1 MAQIQYAGEY
11 IVDECLLCTVG
22 GLELDLR
29 DQLASI
35 NIYEDIFT
43 NSITGSISF
52 VDTNNLTANA
62 SIVGQ
67 EKLKLVLVTPNASDD
82 TSRDMAINF
91 SDQPLHVYQIKSS
104 INVNDRTKTF
114 ELAFTTNEIMRN
126 NRIRVCQSYNGE
138 PAKEIIKKV
147 IRDPELLNS
156 KKEFYYEETTNLFQ
170 MIAPNMRPFDF
181 INTVAK
187 RCLSK
192 EYDFAPTFLFYETVR
207 GYFFRTIDS
216 MMDRKNPRFIYRELT
231 PNTIPEGESRPN
243 AAINLTNILNYEV
256 LPTTDVMMNMRR
268 GMYGSK
274 LTMIDLVN
282 KTKEDFE
289 YNYFDD
295 FQEDKHADAF
305 NAYGSVNAPL
315 ASEARDDFQNRLSDY
330 TESAIFMQAVD
341 RDSPNGLFSARY
353 EGQYDYT
360 GTDIWLQRRKG
371 RFSSLDSAITLRVEV
386 PGNTTLQAGD
396 LIGIEMRNQGILAE
410 DKKDP
415 YFSGRYLVRKLRHEF
430 TFAEGSPKHSV
441 YLDCVRDT
449 IKQPYPS
456 IGIGYADG
464 GNSTEEIIPTGSESP
479 NDVSF

>member
-216 MMDRKNPRFIYRELT
+216 MMDRKNPRMIFKEVT
-231 PNTIPEGESRPN
+231 PNDDIDNVGK
-243 AAINLTNILNYEV
+243 NLTNILSYEIMNS
-256 LPTTDVMMNMRR
+256 TDTLLNTRA
-268 GMYGSK
+268 GMYNS
-274 LTMIDLVN
+274 DLLLVDVFN
-282 KTKEDFE
+282 KSYKHYEYKYLEDF
-289 YNYFDD
+289 
-295 FQEDKHADAF
+295 DKQIHADEF
-305 NAYGSVNAPL
+305 NNYGSEQAPI
-315 ASEARDDFQNRLSDY
+315 ASKAPDQYGNLISDY
-330 TESAIFMQAVD
+330 PKSILHVQTIERETKD
-341 RDSPNGLFSARY
+341 GLFDPSTG
-353 EGQYDYT
+353 EPNDYR
-360 GTDIWLQRRKG
+360 GTDMWLQKRRS
-371 RFSSLDSAITLRVEV
+371 RFTSLEAAISLRIKV
-386 PGNTTLQAGD
+386 PGNTTIQAGD
-396 LIGIEMRNQGILAE
+396 LIGITLKNQTGSQSAS
-410 DKKDP
+410 DP
-415 YFSGRYLVRKLRHEF
+415 YLTGRYLVRTLKHDFKKGAGKMMHEI
-430 TFAEGSPKHSV
+430 HM
-441 YLDCVRDT
+441 DCIRDT
-449 IKQPYPS
+449 VQVAYPS
-456 IGIGYADG
+456 TGVTASDG
-464 GNSTEEIIPTGSESP
+464 GDSTETIIPRGSADP
-479 NDVSF
+479 GDVLF

>member
-216 MMDRKNPRFIYRELT
+216 MMDRKNPRMIFKEVT
-231 PNTIPEGESRPN
+231 PNDDIDNVGR
-243 AAINLTNILNYEV
+243 NLTNILSYEIMNS
-256 LPTTDVMMNMRR
+256 TDTLLNTRA
-268 GMYGSK
+268 GMYNS
-274 LTMIDLVN
+274 DLLLVDVFN
-282 KTKEDFE
+282 KSYKHYEYKYLEDF
-289 YNYFDD
+289 
-295 FQEDKHADAF
+295 DKQIHADEF
-305 NAYGSVNAPL
+305 NNYGSEQAPI
-315 ASEARDDFQNRLSDY
+315 ASKAPDQYGNLISDY
-330 TESAIFMQAVD
+330 PKSILHVQTIERETKD
-341 RDSPNGLFSARY
+341 GLFDPSTG
-353 EGQYDYT
+353 EPNDYR
-360 GTDIWLQRRKG
+360 GTDMWLQKRRS
-371 RFSSLDSAITLRVEV
+371 RFTSLEAAISLRIKV
-386 PGNTTLQAGD
+386 PGNTTIQAGD
-396 LIGIEMRNQGILAE
+396 LIGITLKNQTGSQSAS
-410 DKKDP
+410 DP
-415 YFSGRYLVRKLRHEF
+415 YLTGRYLVRTLKHDFKKGAGKMMHEI
-430 TFAEGSPKHSV
+430 HM
-441 YLDCVRDT
+441 DCIRDT
-449 IKQPYPS
+449 VQVAYPS
-456 IGIGYADG
+456 TGVTASDG
-464 GNSTEEIIPTGSESP
+464 GDSTETIIPRGSADP
-479 NDVSF
+479 GDVIF

>member
-29 DQLASI
+29 DQLA
-35 NIYEDIFT
+35 NVTIYEDIFT

-104 INVNDRTKTF
+104 ANINDRTKTF

-126 NRIRVCQSYNGE
+126 NRIRVCQSYTGE

-192 EYDFAPTFLFYETVR
+192 EYDFAPTFLFYETVK
-207 GYFFRTIDS
+207 GYFFRTIDG
-216 MMDRKNPRFIYRELT
+216 MMDRKNPRMVFKEVT
-231 PNTIPEGESRPN
+231 PQDDIGNVGR
-243 AAINLTNILNYEV
+243 NLTNILSYEIMNS
-256 LPTTDVMMNMRR
+256 TDTLLNTRA
-268 GMYGSK
+268 GMYNS
-274 LTMIDLVN
+274 DLLLVDVFN
-282 KTKEDFE
+282 KSYKHHEYKYLEDF
-289 YNYFDD
+289 
-295 FQEDKHADAF
+295 DKQIHADEF
-305 NAYGSVNAPL
+305 NKYGSEKAPI
-315 ASEARDDFQNRLSDY
+315 ASEAPDQYGNLISDY
-330 TESAIFMQAVD
+330 PQSILHVQTIERETKD
-341 RDSPNGLFSARY
+341 GLFDPSTG
-353 EGQYDYT
+353 EPNDYR
-360 GTDIWLQRRKG
+360 GTDLWLQKRRS
-371 RFSSLDSAITLRVEV
+371 RFTSLDAAISLRVKV

-396 LIGIEMRNQGILAE
+396 LVGISLKNQTGSQSAS
-410 DKKDP
+410 DP
-415 YFSGRYLVRKLRHEF
+415 YLTGRYLVRTLKHDFKKGAGKLMHEI
-430 TFAEGSPKHSV
+430 HM
-441 YLDCVRDT
+441 DCIRDT
-449 IKQPYPS
+449 VQVAYPS
-456 IGIGYADG
+456 AGVTASDG
-464 GNSTEEIIPTGSESP
+464 GDSKETIIPRGSADP
-479 NDVSF
+479 GDVIF

>member
-104 INVNDRTKTF
+104 ANVNDRTKTF

-216 MMDRKNPRFIYRELT
+216 MMDRKNPRMVFKEVT
-231 PNTIPEGESRPN
+231 PNDDIDNVGR
-243 AAINLTNILNYEV
+243 NLTNILSYEIMNS
-256 LPTTDVMMNMRR
+256 TDTLLNTRA
-268 GMYGSK
+268 GMYNS
-274 LTMIDLVN
+274 DLLLVDVFN
-282 KTKEDFE
+282 KSYKHYEYKYLEDF
-289 YNYFDD
+289 
-295 FQEDKHADAF
+295 DKQIHADEF
-305 NAYGSVNAPL
+305 NNYGSEQAPI
-315 ASEARDDFQNRLSDY
+315 ASKAPDQYGNLISDY
-330 TESAIFMQAVD
+330 PKSILHVQTIERETKD
-341 RDSPNGLFSARY
+341 GLFDPSTG
-353 EGQYDYT
+353 EPNDYR
-360 GTDIWLQRRKG
+360 GTDMWLQKRRS
-371 RFSSLDSAITLRVEV
+371 RFTSLEAAISLRIKV
-386 PGNTTLQAGD
+386 PGNTTIQAGD
-396 LIGIEMRNQGILAE
+396 LIGITLKNQTGSQSAS
-410 DKKDP
+410 DP
-415 YFSGRYLVRKLRHEF
+415 YLTGRYLVRTLKHDFKKGAGKMMHEI
-430 TFAEGSPKHSV
+430 HM
-441 YLDCVRDT
+441 DCIRDT
-449 IKQPYPS
+449 VQVAYPS
-456 IGIGYADG
+456 TGVTASDG
-464 GNSTEEIIPTGSESP
+464 GDSTETIIPRGSADP
-479 NDVSF
+479 GDVIF

>member
-29 DQLASI
+29 DQLANI

-91 SDQPLHVYQIKSS
+91 SDQPLHIYQIKSS

-216 MMDRKNPRFIYRELT
+216 MMDRKNPRMVFKEVT
-231 PNTIPEGESRPN
+231 PNDDINNVGR
-243 AAINLTNILNYEV
+243 NLTNILSYEIMNS
-256 LPTTDVMMNMRR
+256 TDTLLNTRA
-268 GMYGSK
+268 GMYNS
-274 LTMIDLVN
+274 DLLLVDVFN
-282 KTKEDFE
+282 KSYKHYEYKYLEDF
-289 YNYFDD
+289 
-295 FQEDKHADAF
+295 DKQIHADEF
-305 NAYGSVNAPL
+305 NNYGSEQAPI
-315 ASEARDDFQNRLSDY
+315 ASKAPDQYGNLISDY
-330 TESAIFMQAVD
+330 PKSILHVQTIERETKD
-341 RDSPNGLFSARY
+341 GLFDPSTG
-353 EGQYDYT
+353 EPNDYR
-360 GTDIWLQRRKG
+360 GTDMWLQKRRS
-371 RFSSLDSAITLRVEV
+371 RFTSLEAAISLRIKV
-386 PGNTTLQAGD
+386 PGNTTIQAGD
-396 LIGIEMRNQGILAE
+396 LIGITLKNQTGSQSAS
-410 DKKDP
+410 DP
-415 YFSGRYLVRKLRHEF
+415 YLTGRYLVRTLKHDFKKGAGKMMHEI
-430 TFAEGSPKHSV
+430 HM
-441 YLDCVRDT
+441 DCIRDT
-449 IKQPYPS
+449 VQVAYPS
-456 IGIGYADG
+456 TGVTASDG
-464 GNSTEEIIPTGSESP
+464 GDSTETIIPRGSADP
-479 NDVSF
+479 GDVLF

>member
-187 RCLSK
+187 RCLS
-192 EYDFAPTFLFYETVR
+192 
-207 GYFFRTIDS
+207 
-216 MMDRKNPRFIYRELT
+216 
-231 PNTIPEGESRPN
+231 
-243 AAINLTNILNYEV
+243 
-256 LPTTDVMMNMRR
+256 
-268 GMYGSK
+268 
-274 LTMIDLVN
+274 
-282 KTKEDFE
+282 
-289 YNYFDD
+289 
-295 FQEDKHADAF
+295 
-305 NAYGSVNAPL
+305 SV
-315 ASEARDDFQNRLSDY
+315 
-330 TESAIFMQAVD
+330 
-341 RDSPNGLFSARY
+341 
-353 EGQYDYT
+353 
-360 GTDIWLQRRKG
+360 
-371 RFSSLDSAITLRVEV
+371 SL
-386 PGNTTLQAGD
+386 
-396 LIGIEMRNQGILAE
+396 RNQSSAL
-410 DKKDP
+410 
-415 YFSGRYLVRKLRHEF
+415 
-430 TFAEGSPKHSV
+430 SV
-441 YLDCVRDT
+441 YCQAR
-449 IKQPYPS
+449 KQNAQWNRAFGQ
-456 IGIGYADG
+456 IQ
-464 GNSTEEIIPTGSESP
+464 
-479 NDVSF
+479 

>member
-156 KKEFYYEETTNLFQ
+156 KKEFYYEETTNMFQ

-216 MMDRKNPRFIYRELT
+216 MMDRKNPRMIFKEVT
-231 PNTIPEGESRPN
+231 PNDDIDNVGK
-243 AAINLTNILNYEV
+243 NLTNILSYEIMNS
-256 LPTTDVMMNMRR
+256 TDTLLNTRA
-268 GMYGSK
+268 GMYNS
-274 LTMIDLVN
+274 DLLLVDVFN
-282 KTKEDFE
+282 KSYKHYEYKYLEDF
-289 YNYFDD
+289 
-295 FQEDKHADAF
+295 DKQIHADEF
-305 NAYGSVNAPL
+305 NNYGSEQAPI
-315 ASEARDDFQNRLSDY
+315 ASKAPDQYGNLISDY
-330 TESAIFMQAVD
+330 PKSILHVQTIERETKD
-341 RDSPNGLFSARY
+341 GLFDPSTG
-353 EGQYDYT
+353 EPNDYR
-360 GTDIWLQRRKG
+360 GTDMWLQKRRS
-371 RFSSLDSAITLRVEV
+371 RFTSLEAAISLRIKV
-386 PGNTTLQAGD
+386 PGNTTIQAGD
-396 LIGIEMRNQGILAE
+396 LIGITLKNQTGSQSAS
-410 DKKDP
+410 DP
-415 YFSGRYLVRKLRHEF
+415 YLTGRYLVRTLKHDFKKGAGKMMHEI
-430 TFAEGSPKHSV
+430 HM
-441 YLDCVRDT
+441 DCIRDT
-449 IKQPYPS
+449 VQVAYPS
-456 IGIGYADG
+456 TGVTASDG
-464 GNSTEEIIPTGSESP
+464 GDSTETIIPRGSADP
-479 NDVSF
+479 GDVIF

>member
-91 SDQPLHVYQIKSS
+91 SAQPLHIYQIKSS

-216 MMDRKNPRFIYRELT
+216 MMDRKNPRMIFKEVT
-231 PNTIPEGESRPN
+231 PNDDIDNVGR
-243 AAINLTNILNYEV
+243 NLTNILSYEIMNS
-256 LPTTDVMMNMRR
+256 TDTLLNTRA
-268 GMYGSK
+268 GMYNS
-274 LTMIDLVN
+274 DLLLVDVFN
-282 KTKEDFE
+282 KSYKHYEYKYLEDF
-289 YNYFDD
+289 
-295 FQEDKHADAF
+295 DKQIHADEF
-305 NAYGSVNAPL
+305 NNYGSEQAPI
-315 ASEARDDFQNRLSDY
+315 ASKAPDQYGNLISDY
-330 TESAIFMQAVD
+330 PKSILHVQTIERETKD
-341 RDSPNGLFSARY
+341 GLFDPSTG
-353 EGQYDYT
+353 EPNDYR
-360 GTDIWLQRRKG
+360 GTDMWLQKRRS
-371 RFSSLDSAITLRVEV
+371 RFTSLEAAISLRIKV
-386 PGNTTLQAGD
+386 PGNTTIQAGD
-396 LIGIEMRNQGILAE
+396 LIGITLKNQTGSQSAS
-410 DKKDP
+410 DP
-415 YFSGRYLVRKLRHEF
+415 YLTGRYLVRTLKHDFKKGAGKMMHEI
-430 TFAEGSPKHSV
+430 HM
-441 YLDCVRDT
+441 DCIRDT
-449 IKQPYPS
+449 VQVAYPS
-456 IGIGYADG
+456 TGVTASDG
-464 GNSTEEIIPTGSESP
+464 GDSTETIIPRGSADP
-479 NDVSF
+479 GDVLF

>member
-29 DQLASI
+29 DQLANI

-104 INVNDRTKTF
+104 VNVNDRTKTF

-216 MMDRKNPRFIYRELT
+216 MMDRKNPRMIFKEVT
-231 PNTIPEGESRPN
+231 PNDDIDNVGR
-243 AAINLTNILNYEV
+243 NLTNILSYEIMNS
-256 LPTTDVMMNMRR
+256 TDTLLNTRA
-268 GMYGSK
+268 GMYNS
-274 LTMIDLVN
+274 DLLLVDVFN
-282 KTKEDFE
+282 KSYKHYEYKYLEDF
-289 YNYFDD
+289 
-295 FQEDKHADAF
+295 DKQIHADEF
-305 NAYGSVNAPL
+305 NNYGSEQAPI
-315 ASEARDDFQNRLSDY
+315 ASKAPDQYGNLISDY
-330 TESAIFMQAVD
+330 PKSILHVQTIERETKD
-341 RDSPNGLFSARY
+341 GLFDPSTG
-353 EGQYDYT
+353 EPNDYR
-360 GTDIWLQRRKG
+360 GTDMWLQKRRS
-371 RFSSLDSAITLRVEV
+371 RFTSLEAAISLRIKV
-386 PGNTTLQAGD
+386 PGNTTIQAGD
-396 LIGIEMRNQGILAE
+396 LIGISLKNQTGSQTAL
-410 DKKDP
+410 DP
-415 YFSGRYLVRKLRHEF
+415 YLTGRYLVRTLKHDFKKGAGKMMHEI
-430 TFAEGSPKHSV
+430 HM
-441 YLDCVRDT
+441 DCIRDT
-449 IKQPYPS
+449 VQVAYPS
-456 IGIGYADG
+456 TGVTASDG
-464 GNSTEEIIPTGSESP
+464 GDSTETIIPRGSADP
-479 NDVSF
+479 GDVLF

>member
-216 MMDRKNPRFIYRELT
+216 MMDRKNPRMIFKEVT
-231 PNTIPEGESRPN
+231 PNDDIDNVGR
-243 AAINLTNILNYEV
+243 NLTNILSYEIMNS
-256 LPTTDVMMNMRR
+256 TDTLLNTRA
-268 GMYGSK
+268 GMYNS
-274 LTMIDLVN
+274 DLLLVDVFN
-282 KTKEDFE
+282 KSYKHYEYKYLEDF
-289 YNYFDD
+289 
-295 FQEDKHADAF
+295 DKQIHADEF
-305 NAYGSVNAPL
+305 NNYGSEQAPI
-315 ASEARDDFQNRLSDY
+315 ASKAPDQYGNLISDY
-330 TESAIFMQAVD
+330 PKSILHVQTIERETKD
-341 RDSPNGLFSARY
+341 GLFDPSTG
-353 EGQYDYT
+353 EPNDYR
-360 GTDIWLQRRKG
+360 GTDMWLQKRRS
-371 RFSSLDSAITLRVEV
+371 RFTSLEAAISLRIKV
-386 PGNTTLQAGD
+386 PGNTTIQAGD
-396 LIGIEMRNQGILAE
+396 LIGISLKNQTGSQSAS
-410 DKKDP
+410 DP
-415 YFSGRYLVRKLRHEF
+415 YLTGRYLVRTLKHDFKKGAGKMMHEI
-430 TFAEGSPKHSV
+430 HM
-441 YLDCVRDT
+441 DCIRDT
-449 IKQPYPS
+449 VQVAYPS
-456 IGIGYADG
+456 TGVTASDG
-464 GNSTEEIIPTGSESP
+464 GDSTETIIPRGSADP
-479 NDVSF
+479 GDVLF

>member
-156 KKEFYYEETTNLFQ
+156 KKEFYYEETTNMFQ

-216 MMDRKNPRFIYRELT
+216 MMDRKNPRMIFKEVT
-231 PNTIPEGESRPN
+231 PNDDIDNVGK
-243 AAINLTNILNYEV
+243 NLTNILSYEIMNS
-256 LPTTDVMMNMRR
+256 TDTLLNTRA
-268 GMYGSK
+268 GMYNS
-274 LTMIDLVN
+274 DLLLVDVFN
-282 KTKEDFE
+282 KSYKHYEYKYLEDF
-289 YNYFDD
+289 
-295 FQEDKHADAF
+295 DKQIHADEF
-305 NAYGSVNAPL
+305 NNYGSEQAPI
-315 ASEARDDFQNRLSDY
+315 ASKAPDQYGNLISDY
-330 TESAIFMQAVD
+330 PKSILHVQTIERETKD
-341 RDSPNGLFSARY
+341 GLFDPSTG
-353 EGQYDYT
+353 EPNDYR
-360 GTDIWLQRRKG
+360 GTDMWLQKRRS
-371 RFSSLDSAITLRVEV
+371 RFTSLEAAISLRIKV
-386 PGNTTLQAGD
+386 PGNTTIQAGD
-396 LIGIEMRNQGILAE
+396 LIGITLKNQTGSQSAS
-410 DKKDP
+410 DP
-415 YFSGRYLVRKLRHEF
+415 YLTGRYLVRTLKHDFKKGAGKMMHEI
-430 TFAEGSPKHSV
+430 HM
-441 YLDCVRDT
+441 DCIRDT
-449 IKQPYPS
+449 VQVAYPS
-456 IGIGYADG
+456 TGVTASDG
-464 GNSTEEIIPTGSESP
+464 GDSTETIIPRGSADP
-479 NDVSF
+479 GDVLF

>member
-104 INVNDRTKTF
+104 ANVNDRTKTF

-216 MMDRKNPRFIYRELT
+216 MMDRKNPRMVFKEVT
-231 PNTIPEGESRPN
+231 PNDDIDNVGR
-243 AAINLTNILNYEV
+243 NLTNILSYEIMNS
-256 LPTTDVMMNMRR
+256 TDTLLNTRA
-268 GMYGSK
+268 GMYNS
-274 LTMIDLVN
+274 DLLLVDVFN
-282 KTKEDFE
+282 KSYKHYEYKYLEDF
-289 YNYFDD
+289 
-295 FQEDKHADAF
+295 DKQIHADEF
-305 NAYGSVNAPL
+305 NNYGSEQAPI
-315 ASEARDDFQNRLSDY
+315 ASKAPDQYGNLISDY
-330 TESAIFMQAVD
+330 PKSILHVQTIERETKD
-341 RDSPNGLFSARY
+341 GLFDPSTG
-353 EGQYDYT
+353 EPNDYR
-360 GTDIWLQRRKG
+360 GTDMWLQKRRS
-371 RFSSLDSAITLRVEV
+371 RFTSLEAAISLRIKV
-386 PGNTTLQAGD
+386 PGNTTIQAGD
-396 LIGIEMRNQGILAE
+396 LIGITLKNQTGSQSAS
-410 DKKDP
+410 DP
-415 YFSGRYLVRKLRHEF
+415 YLTGRYLVRTLKHDFKKGAGKMMHEI
-430 TFAEGSPKHSV
+430 HM
-441 YLDCVRDT
+441 DCIRDT
-449 IKQPYPS
+449 VQVAYPS
-456 IGIGYADG
+456 TGVTASDG
-464 GNSTEEIIPTGSESP
+464 GDSTETIIPRGSADP
-479 NDVSF
+479 GDVLF

>member
-29 DQLASI
+29 DQLA
-35 NIYEDIFT
+35 NVTIYEDIFQ

-104 INVNDRTKTF
+104 ANVNDRTKTF

-192 EYDFAPTFLFYETVR
+192 EYDFAPTFLFYETIK

-216 MMDRKNPRFIYRELT
+216 MMDRKNPRMVFKEVT
-231 PNTIPEGESRPN
+231 PNDDIDNVGR
-243 AAINLTNILNYEV
+243 NLTNILSYEIMNS
-256 LPTTDVMMNMRR
+256 TDTLLNTRA
-268 GMYGSK
+268 GMYNS
-274 LTMIDLVN
+274 DLLLVDVFN
-282 KTKEDFE
+282 KSYKHYEYKYLEDF
-289 YNYFDD
+289 
-295 FQEDKHADAF
+295 DKQIHADEF
-305 NAYGSVNAPL
+305 NNYGSEQAPI
-315 ASEARDDFQNRLSDY
+315 ASKAPDQYGNLISDY
-330 TESAIFMQAVD
+330 PKSILHVQTIERETKD
-341 RDSPNGLFSARY
+341 GLFDPSTG
-353 EGQYDYT
+353 EPNDYR
-360 GTDIWLQRRKG
+360 GTDMWLQKRRS
-371 RFSSLDSAITLRVEV
+371 RFTSLEAAISLRIKV
-386 PGNTTLQAGD
+386 PGNTTIQAGD
-396 LIGIEMRNQGILAE
+396 LIGISLKNQTGSQTAL
-410 DKKDP
+410 DP
-415 YFSGRYLVRKLRHEF
+415 YLTGRYLVRTLKHDFKKGAGKMMHEI
-430 TFAEGSPKHSV
+430 HM
-441 YLDCVRDT
+441 DCIRDT
-449 IKQPYPS
+449 VQVAYPS
-456 IGIGYADG
+456 TGVTASDG
-464 GNSTEEIIPTGSESP
+464 GDSTETIIPRGSADP
-479 NDVSF
+479 GDVIF

>member
-29 DQLASI
+29 DQLANI

-104 INVNDRTKTF
+104 ANVNDRTKTF

-216 MMDRKNPRFIYRELT
+216 MMDRKNPRMIFKEVT
-231 PNTIPEGESRPN
+231 PNDDINNVGR
-243 AAINLTNILNYEV
+243 NLTNILSYEIMNS
-256 LPTTDVMMNMRR
+256 TDTLLNTRA
-268 GMYGSK
+268 GMYNS
-274 LTMIDLVN
+274 DLLLVDVFN
-282 KTKEDFE
+282 KSYKHYEYKYLEDF
-289 YNYFDD
+289 
-295 FQEDKHADAF
+295 DKQIHADEF
-305 NAYGSVNAPL
+305 NNYGSEQAPI
-315 ASEARDDFQNRLSDY
+315 ASKAPDQYGNLISDY
-330 TESAIFMQAVD
+330 PKSILHVQTIERETKD
-341 RDSPNGLFSARY
+341 GLFDPSTG
-353 EGQYDYT
+353 EPNDYR
-360 GTDIWLQRRKG
+360 GTDMWLQKRRS
-371 RFSSLDSAITLRVEV
+371 RFTSLEAAISLRIKV
-386 PGNTTLQAGD
+386 PGNTTIQAGD
-396 LIGIEMRNQGILAE
+396 LIGITLKNQTGSQSAS
-410 DKKDP
+410 DP
-415 YFSGRYLVRKLRHEF
+415 YLTGRYLVRTLKHDFKKGAGKMMHEI
-430 TFAEGSPKHSV
+430 HM
-441 YLDCVRDT
+441 DCIRDT
-449 IKQPYPS
+449 VQVAYPS
-456 IGIGYADG
+456 TGVTASDG
-464 GNSTEEIIPTGSESP
+464 GDSTETIIPRGSADP
-479 NDVSF
+479 GDVLF

>member
-29 DQLASI
+29 DQLANI

-104 INVNDRTKTF
+104 ANVNDRTKTF

-216 MMDRKNPRFIYRELT
+216 MMDRKNPRMVFKEVT
-231 PNTIPEGESRPN
+231 PNDDIDNVGR
-243 AAINLTNILNYEV
+243 NLTNILSYEIMNS
-256 LPTTDVMMNMRR
+256 TDTLLNTRA
-268 GMYGSK
+268 GMYNS
-274 LTMIDLVN
+274 DLLLVDVFN
-282 KTKEDFE
+282 KSYKHYEYKYLEDF
-289 YNYFDD
+289 
-295 FQEDKHADAF
+295 DKQIHADEF
-305 NAYGSVNAPL
+305 NNYGSEQAPI
-315 ASEARDDFQNRLSDY
+315 ASKAPDQYGNLISDY
-330 TESAIFMQAVD
+330 PKSILHVQTIERETKD
-341 RDSPNGLFSARY
+341 GLFDPSTG
-353 EGQYDYT
+353 EPNDYR
-360 GTDIWLQRRKG
+360 GTDMWLQKRRS
-371 RFSSLDSAITLRVEV
+371 RFTSLEAAISLRIKV
-386 PGNTTLQAGD
+386 PGNTTIQAGD
-396 LIGIEMRNQGILAE
+396 LIGITLKNQTGSQSAS
-410 DKKDP
+410 DP
-415 YFSGRYLVRKLRHEF
+415 YLTGRYLVRTLKHDFKKGAGKMMHEI
-430 TFAEGSPKHSV
+430 HM
-441 YLDCVRDT
+441 DCIRDT
-449 IKQPYPS
+449 VQVAYPS
-456 IGIGYADG
+456 TGVTASDG
-464 GNSTEEIIPTGSESP
+464 GDSTETIIPRGSADP
-479 NDVSF
+479 GDVLF

>member
-29 DQLASI
+29 DQLANI

-192 EYDFAPTFLFYETVR
+192 EYDFAPTFLFYETVK

-216 MMDRKNPRFIYRELT
+216 MMDRKNPRMVFKEVT
-231 PNTIPEGESRPN
+231 PNDDIDNVGR
-243 AAINLTNILNYEV
+243 NLTNILSYEIMNS
-256 LPTTDVMMNMRR
+256 TDTLLNTRA
-268 GMYGSK
+268 GMYNS
-274 LTMIDLVN
+274 DLLLVDVFN
-282 KTKEDFE
+282 KSYKHYEYKYLEDF
-289 YNYFDD
+289 
-295 FQEDKHADAF
+295 DKQIHADEF
-305 NAYGSVNAPL
+305 NNYGSEQAPI
-315 ASEARDDFQNRLSDY
+315 ASKAPDQYGNLISDY
-330 TESAIFMQAVD
+330 PKSILHVQTIERETKD
-341 RDSPNGLFSARY
+341 GLFDPSTG
-353 EGQYDYT
+353 EPNDYR
-360 GTDIWLQRRKG
+360 GTDMWLQKRRS
-371 RFSSLDSAITLRVEV
+371 RFTSLEAAISLRIKV
-386 PGNTTLQAGD
+386 PGNTTIQAGD
-396 LIGIEMRNQGILAE
+396 LIGISLKNQTGSQTAL
-410 DKKDP
+410 DP
-415 YFSGRYLVRKLRHEF
+415 YLTGRYLVRTLKHDFKKGAGKMMHEI
-430 TFAEGSPKHSV
+430 HM
-441 YLDCVRDT
+441 DCIRDT
-449 IKQPYPS
+449 VQVAYPS
-456 IGIGYADG
+456 TGVTASDG
-464 GNSTEEIIPTGSESP
+464 GDSTETIIPRGSADP
-479 NDVSF
+479 GDVIF